1 MIRLVVTDLDGTF
14 WDEDLTVPEP
24 HRQAVAALRDRDVEV
39 MVATSRRHRVVAEHL
54 GRAGLDVA
62 AVVLDGAMGVHLG
75 TGIRFHDA
83 RFPAPAAHRVLEAF
97 RRHGMEPCAY
107 VDEADIDVV
116 LPPEPASCPAHVE
129 YLRPIARTGNLD
141 EVVSAGSVYGF
152 SVLGRDRADL
162 SPVASTIAR
171 TGAETTLFPE
181 DRFDGWGLV
190 VAPPA
195 VTKWNGVAAYAAS
208 IGVSPEQVL
217 AVGDGDNDVDM
228 LRRAGTAVAV
238 RGGTEGVLDSADH
251 LIDPP
256 SRHGWAAIVELA
268 TSGHA

>member
-24 HRQAVAALRDRDVEV
+24 HRQAVAALRDRGVEV

-141 EVVSAGSVYGF
+141 EVVSAGGVYGF
-152 SVLGRDRADL
+152 SVLGRDRPDL

-181 DRFDGWGLV
+181 DRFETAYLQVEPEHGKRREGIGIVVRETSASWLPPGHLVFALVAEFKKRKGLWL
-190 VAPPA
+190 PA
-195 VTKWNGVAAYAAS
+195 QN
-208 IGVSPEQVL
+208 PF
-217 AVGDGDNDVDM
+217 
-228 LRRAGTAVAV
+228 
-238 RGGTEGVLDSADH
+238 
-251 LIDPP
+251 
-256 SRHGWAAIVELA
+256 
-268 TSGHA
+268 